1 VVCAPSLEGVVP
13 VRLIGFRCV
22 DSSPSEPSLELL
34 VTMTLADRRYGPLL
48 EGLAVSGT
56 LPWPR
61 GRRRLDDSWAKG
73 LRLVDKSDSES
84 LSLRT
89 TAALEDFRSPVTIEV
104 DGLAGCGLWEWDV
117 DGTAAVKELDWNDG
131 KASSM

>member
-1 VVCAPSLEGVVP
+1 M
-13 VRLIGFRCV
+13 

-34 VTMTLADRRYGPLL
+34 ITMTLVGRRDDSLL
-48 EGLAVSGT
+48 EGLAVSGPF
-56 LPWPR
+56 PWPR
-61 GRRRLDDSWAKG
+61 GRRRLGDSWVNG

-89 TAALEDFRSPVTIEV
+89 TGAFVDFRSPVMIEV
-104 DGLAGCGLWEWDV
+104 DGLAGCSLWEWDV
-117 DGTAAVKELDWNDG
+117 DGTAAVRELDWSGG